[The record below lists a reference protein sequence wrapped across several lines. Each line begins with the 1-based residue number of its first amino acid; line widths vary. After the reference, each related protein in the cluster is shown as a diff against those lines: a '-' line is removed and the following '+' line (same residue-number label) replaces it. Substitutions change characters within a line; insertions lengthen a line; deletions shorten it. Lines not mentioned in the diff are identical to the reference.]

1 MAVAGVTIMV
11 DAYFRPILYA
21 FIAFPLAAA
30 LFTLPFLVYQYRR
43 YGYIHVVRAITLY
56 TCLLY
61 LMNAYFLVILPF
73 PSTRHNAA
81 LAGGDMQLVP
91 FQFVSDFLKE
101 TSVSLEHP
109 ATYLHIFRE
118 RAFWQVIFNILLT
131 VPFGMLLR
139 YYFHRGWLGAMCWSF
154 LLSLSF
160 EVTQL
165 TGIYGIYDHAYRIFD
180 VDDLICNTFGGMIG
194 FLIAAWISEHL
205 PNVRQLDARVDRSKR
220 RVTYTRRGLAFLID
234 NLLCSILL
242 SILSALDIPLSFW
255 IATGAYFMLLTYA
268 TNGITPGKWIV
279 RIQLVSD
286 IEHKPDNQQRIP
298 LYSLMIRYGLL
309 YWGFFGLQRLLNL
322 PFSQGYPSRLE
333 AIVYLLILFVL
344 NVGFF
349 LHLVTRLFHKGS
361 LMFYEQWSHTSH
373 RIMWPTAGRIEA
385 SHSDTREA
393 WDASNV
399 SAIDAS
405 SSDDEQYAQSNDT
418 TQSTDDDSSK
428 VDKSSK

>member
-1 MAVAGVTIMV
+1 MV
-11 DAYFRPILYA
+11 DAYFQPILYA

-30 LFTLPFLVYQYRR
+30 LFTLPFLMYQYRR

-56 TCLLY
+56 SCLLY

-73 PSTRHNAA
+73 PSSRHNAA

-109 ATYLHIFRE
+109 TTYMHIFRE
-118 RAFWQVIFNILLT
+118 RAFWQVMFNIVLT

-139 YYFHRGWLGAMCWSF
+139 YYFHRGWLSAMCWSF

-220 RVTYTRRGLAFLID
+220 RVTYTRRGIAFLID
-234 NLLCSILL
+234 NMLCSVLL

-255 IATGAYFMLLTYA
+255 VATGLYFMLLTYA
-268 TNGITPGKWIV
+268 MNGLTPGKWIV
-279 RIQLVSD
+279 RIRLVSD
-286 IEHKPDNQQRIP
+286 RTNEQETKRRLP
-298 LYSLMIRYGLL
+298 LHALIVRYGLL
-309 YWGFFGLQRLLNL
+309 YWGFFGLERVLNL
-322 PFSQGYPSRLE
+322 PFAQSYPSRLE
-333 AIVYLLILFVL
+333 AIVYLIILFVL
-344 NVGFF
+344 NAGFF
-349 LHLVTRLFHKGS
+349 LHLVTRFFRKGS
-361 LMFYEQWSHTSH
+361 LMFYEQWSRTSH
-373 RIMWPTAGRIEA
+373 RIMWPDALSTEPE
-385 SHSDTREA
+385 SHE
-393 WDASNV
+393 
-399 SAIDAS
+399 
-405 SSDDEQYAQSNDT
+405 
-418 TQSTDDDSSK
+418 
-428 VDKSSK
+428 